1 MTEPDPLSEVLSRW
15 QPKPDSAPDFATQVH
30 AQIAAAPTKTPWA
43 RILHF
48 PATLPLAAG
57 FAIVLGIAS
66 AVTLN
71 RTEARSQMAD
81 AYARSIDPVWM
92 TSSEHGHHP

>member
-1 MTEPDPLSEVLSRW
+1 MNEPDRLKLLLQKWEVS
-15 QPKPDSAPDFATQVH
+15 PTGSPHFSGNVH
-30 AQIAAAPTKTPWA
+30 DRIRRHAPTAFA
-43 RILHF
+43 RIVQF

-66 AVTLN
+66 ALTIN
-71 RTEARSQMAD
+71 RAQTQSEMVE

-92 TSSEHGHHP
+92 TGATPHSHP